1 MDLRCSCP
9 RGSPIYSAV
18 FGLPNGGADL
28 DWKRRGRQI
37 NSAFW
42 LRRVWQIASA
52 IVWSCRLD
60 WQLTTSRQFGAANQD
75 LISITPVLYHPFRF
89 PSDPR
94 QRPTDLPWNR
104 FDSMPRGKEVSSGR
118 SRHAELADHA
128 PVLGDCAGA
137 CSSLKGRRSGFI
149 MSRSLGQER
158 TAAIVSIF
166 GIATA
171 SIVHAVASA
180 LGLSAIRA

>member
-1 MDLRCSCP
+1 VPKRVTNILR
-9 RGSPIYSAV
+9 V
-18 FGLPNGGADL
+18 FDLPNGEPIWTGNGVV
-28 DWKRRGRQI
+28 GRSTQP
-37 NSAFW
+37 FW

-52 IVWSCRLD
+52 IVWFCRLD

-75 LISITPVLYHPFRF
+75 LISITPVLYHPFGSHLTPDKDPLIF
-89 PSDPR
+89 PGIG
-94 QRPTDLPWNR
+94 
-104 FDSMPRGKEVSSGR
+104 SMPRGKEVSSGR

-149 MSRSLGQER
+149 MSRCLGQER